1 MEPRSRSLSPPLER
15 LNHHILPDNII
26 EVSTPRYM
34 REQLSSPVTS
44 EISDLPYEG
53 MENYEQW
60 EPRIQPS
67 ECVTNYEY
75 DHVFIDN
82 DFTPRPPSFEGNPE
96 TWEPF
101 LMQFRL
107 ISMSYGWSEREFRE
121 KLLLALRGEAL
132 LYASTLPHT
141 TIERTESLLHAMKQR
156 FGLCPLA
163 ETYRADL
170 YKLRKQTKEN
180 LQEYSARIS
189 RLMSRA
195 YPGMQGTAVYE
206 NLHIEYLLRGLPDQT
221 LAYEIFTKKPKDL
234 PAAID
239 IINWHEASRLIT
251 CTSAKQENIKTQN
264 ESSTRTM
271 PKTDSNCVGTGIRC
285 VRQTNKELCSNEHSA
300 LQPLSKSY
308 TAEELSEKTTNCEI
322 YNSKRPSKCYNCRRR
337 GHLADSCPGEK
348 TIPRLIR
355 TPQQN

>member
-1 MEPRSRSLSPPLER
+1 
-15 LNHHILPDNII
+15 
-26 EVSTPRYM
+26 
-34 REQLSSPVTS
+34 
-44 EISDLPYEG
+44 
-53 MENYEQW
+53 
-60 EPRIQPS
+60 
-67 ECVTNYEY
+67 
-75 DHVFIDN
+75 
-82 DFTPRPPSFEGNPE
+82 
-96 TWEPF
+96 
-101 LMQFRL
+101 MQFRL

-206 NLHIEYLLRGLPDQT
+206 NLHIEYLLRGLLDQT

-234 PAAID
+234 SDTID
-239 IINWHEASRLIT
+239 MIAWHEASHLIT
-251 CTSAKQENIKTQN
+251 CTSSKQESVMPQN
-264 ESSTRTM
+264 ETNTRTM
-271 PKTDSNCVGTGIRC
+271 PRTDSKCTC
-285 VRQTNKELCSNEHSA
+285 VRTGVRRVKDTNSEFFMNENCTIS
-300 LQPLSKSY
+300 QPGSKSNIVEKY
-308 TAEELSEKTTNCEI
+308 PEKTTNHGQ
-322 YNSKRPSKCYNCRRR
+322 YMKWRLQRSSKCYNCRRT
-337 GHLADSCPGEK
+337 GYLADSCPGEK
-348 TIPRLIR
+348 TSPGQIR
-355 TPQQN
+355 TPLSEKGSPC